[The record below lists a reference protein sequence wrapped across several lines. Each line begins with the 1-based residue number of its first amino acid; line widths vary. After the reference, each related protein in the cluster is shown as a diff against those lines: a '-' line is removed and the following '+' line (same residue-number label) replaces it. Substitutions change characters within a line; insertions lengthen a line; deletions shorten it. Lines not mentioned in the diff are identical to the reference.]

1 MNIMRDKQ
9 SYNEK
14 RERHGF
20 WHIRSSDKIRYYK
33 RNYVNGV
40 RLGLEENNSSN
51 ALIVIYYAR

>member
-1 MNIMRDKQ
+1 MRDKQ

-51 ALIVIYYAR
+51 ALIITYYAR